1 MKIARIIFSLI
12 IIISAG
18 VVMIIKSPSEP
29 RLKPYMIIALLLIS
43 IIDGRVFTR
52 QEEKDKDITTFLIK
66 FIALIGF
73 IYLLL

>member
-18 VVMIIKSPSEP
+18 VVIIMKSPYET
-29 RLKPYMIIALLLIS
+29 RLKPYMIIGLLLIG
-43 IIDGRVFTR
+43 IIDRRVFAR
-52 QEEKDKDITTFLIK
+52 QRKKDKDITTFLIK
-66 FIALIGF
+66 FIGLIGL

>member
-18 VVMIIKSPSEP
+18 VVMIMKSPYET
-29 RLKPYMIIALLLIS
+29 RLKPYMIIVLLLIS
-43 IIDGRVFTR
+43 IIDGRVFAR
-52 QEEKDKDITTFLIK
+52 QRKKDKDMTTFLIK
-66 FIALIGF
+66 FIALIGL

>member
-52 QEEKDKDITTFLIK
+52 QKEKDKDITTFLIK

-73 IYLLL
+73 IYLFL